1 VTARSAGGDVRPPT
15 LVRGKH
21 ASAYPVTVRAA
32 TLEDLDTVVELRV
45 ALVREHRDN
54 PLYSRLRPDAP
65 LLARRHFAAQL
76 RSTDEVILLA
86 EHEGRAVGILRC
98 VQVAGI
104 PLVFPALHGYIS
116 SVYVVPE
123 ARRRGVLRQLFTA
136 ALDWCRARGL
146 TEIRL
151 HNAVE
156 NQAANAA
163 WESLGFETAEYL
175 RVLHI
180 S

>member
-1 VTARSAGGDVRPPT
+1 MTTRPAGRGGHPAAVTGAE
-15 LVRGKH
+15 H
-21 ASAYPVTVRAA
+21 AFPVTVRAA

-45 ALVREHRDN
+45 ALVREHCDN
-54 PLYSRLRPDAP
+54 PLYARLRPDAP
-65 LLARRHFAAQL
+65 LQARRHFAVQL
-76 RSTDEVILLA
+76 RSPDEVIMLA

-123 ARRRGVLRQLFTA
+123 ARRRGVLRALFAA

-156 NQAANAA
+156 NSAANSA
-163 WESLGFETAEYL
+163 WESFGFAAAEYL

>member
-1 VTARSAGGDVRPPT
+1 MTRPAGRGAGSSAVTRAE
-15 LVRGKH
+15 H
-21 ASAYPVTVRAA
+21 ASAYPVTVRTA
-32 TLEDLDTVVELRV
+32 TPDDLDVVVELRL
-45 ALVREHRDN
+45 ALVREHDDN
-54 PLYSRLRPDAP
+54 PLYKRMRPDAP
-65 LLARRHFAAQL
+65 IQARHHFAAQL
-76 RSTDEVILLA
+76 RSPDEVILLA
-86 EHEGRAVGILRC
+86 EHEGRSVGILRC

-104 PLVFPALHGYIS
+104 PLVFPLLHGYIS

-123 ARRRGVLRQLFTA
+123 ARRRGVLRALFA
-136 ALDWCRARGL
+136 SALDWCRARGL

-156 NQAANAA
+156 NSAANSA
-163 WESLGFETAEYL
+163 WESLGFAAAEYL